1 MMKLSYSL
9 NLCTLFIFL
18 SATVDG
24 QEDKKV
30 TARIESNVLEN
41 QIRLKA
47 VVTNN
52 TAVYKE
58 LNYLLVSI
66 KKGNGG
72 NLSNNQQGGKFS
84 INPNEVKVLSEI
96 NVNLEQKDALKAFLY
111 VKDEET
117 QKLIAKDSLELNTDL
132 FKKKTAKVEED
143 AVFELRGLTID
154 ETKTK
159 VGKDFYDLFYLQYSQ
174 LPDKSSGV
182 ITISELPLRGTS
194 GQISIQIDDK
204 IIYSFMTNPNGD
216 YLKEQLAA
224 GLKYIKEFNAKK
236 NLIKNEFIY

>member
-1 MMKLSYSL
+1 MKLSYSL
-9 NLCTLFIFL
+9 KLCTLFIFL
-18 SATVDG
+18 SAAVDG

-30 TARIESNVLEN
+30 TARIESSVLEN

-58 LNYLLVSI
+58 LNYLLISI
-66 KKGNGG
+66 KKGSAG

-96 NVNLEQKDALKAFLY
+96 NVTLEQKDALKAFLY

-132 FKKKTAKVEED
+132 FRKKTAKVEED
-143 AVFELRGLTID
+143 AVFELKGLTID

-174 LPDKSSGV
+174 LPDKSSGAV
-182 ITISELPLRGTS
+182 TISELPLRGTS

-204 IIYSFMTNPNGD
+204 VIYSFMTNPNED